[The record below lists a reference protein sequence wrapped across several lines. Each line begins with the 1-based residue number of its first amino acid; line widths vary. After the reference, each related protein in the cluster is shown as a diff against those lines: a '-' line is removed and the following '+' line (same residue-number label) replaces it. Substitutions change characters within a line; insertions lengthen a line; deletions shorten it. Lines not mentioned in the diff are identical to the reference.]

1 MMLKNPIIRKFT
13 LFSIDF
19 LITLFSA
26 VLSLFIRFGFDFE
39 SIKEFFSVSLIQVI
53 IMSVSYILNLFYSIV
68 WSYTSLKELLIVFR
82 GTLLGYLATLGFF
95 YFYRGAVL
103 PRSIGF
109 LTFLSSLVL
118 ISASRLFLS
127 WYNNI
132 DFKRIKNS
140 EKRIAILG
148 ANNEGVALFDEINRR
163 PELGR
168 VICFVDDEK
177 KNIGRKIRGI
187 PVKGP
192 INDLKKILED
202 YNITELIIALPNATS
217 KYIRDIVGNIRDLKI
232 QIKVLPGIYELTDNK
247 LKIVQLRQLNVED
260 IIGRQAVKINFKE
273 VEEYIK
279 DKTVLVT
286 GAGGSIGSEICR
298 QVIKLNPR
306 ELLLLGRGENSIYE
320 IYEELKENLPK
331 ISLKRL
337 IGDIS
342 DQRRMQMI
350 FQEFKP
356 SIVFHAAAHKHVDIM
371 QENPVEAFRVN
382 SFGTKILADLSEKF
396 EVERFIFI
404 STDKAVNPTSI
415 MGLSKR
421 LGEIYIKSVG
431 KGSKTNFGIVR
442 FGNVFGSRGS
452 VPLKFK
458 KQIEAGGPITIT
470 DPRMKRFFMTIPEA
484 VALVL
489 QAGAYAKSG
498 DLFVLDMGEQI
509 SIEALAREMIL
520 LSGLVPDQDIKIVY
534 TGMRPGEKLYEE
546 LFLREEKVFKT
557 AHPKIMKVEGK
568 NSFSREE
575 ISEIILKVL
584 ELGYQKKLKDLIE
597 FLSKYVPDLSI
608 RI

>member
-1 MMLKNPIIRKFT
+1 M
-13 LFSIDF
+13 
-19 LITLFSA
+19 
-26 VLSLFIRFGFDFE
+26 
-39 SIKEFFSVSLIQVI
+39 
-53 IMSVSYILNLFYSIV
+53 
-68 WSYTSLKELLIVFR
+68 
-82 GTLLGYLATLGFF
+82 
-95 YFYRGAVL
+95 
-103 PRSIGF
+103 
-109 LTFLSSLVL
+109 
-118 ISASRLFLS
+118 
-127 WYNNI
+127 
-132 DFKRIKNS
+132 
-140 EKRIAILG
+140 
-148 ANNEGVALFDEINRR
+148 
-163 PELGR
+163 
-168 VICFVDDEK
+168 
-177 KNIGRKIRGI
+177 
-187 PVKGP
+187 
-192 INDLKKILED
+192 
-202 YNITELIIALPNATS
+202 
-217 KYIRDIVGNIRDLKI
+217 
-232 QIKVLPGIYELTDNK
+232 
-247 LKIVQLRQLNVED
+247 
-260 IIGRQAVKINFKE
+260 
-273 VEEYIK
+273 
-279 DKTVLVT
+279 
-286 GAGGSIGSEICR
+286 
-298 QVIKLNPR
+298 IKLNPR